1 MSLPMYRKTL
11 LALAISATAL
21 PVAALPVGNSATSLT
36 LTNGGLHTEYE
47 RYTAPSVEL
56 NGSFTSGDSA
66 RTAFES
72 YSDYYAGDL
81 VLNATINAN
90 GDDAGGID
98 FTMAGE
104 DGGSVFGPSTEIEGN
119 LVNKGNI
126 SVRGKGVSGLLADAL
141 SVHGN
146 LVNEGTISVK
156 GDTVFEGSTRAVEFS
171 EQSKLGGDFINAAS
185 GQILAEGFM
194 ASGIELAGGS
204 IGGKLINN
212 GLIQVI
218 GENATGISAKDYL
231 SDRVDL
237 GGIVNNGRI
246 VARGDDASAMELFD
260 ANYIGE
266 GPQIVNNGV
275 IEADDAGVLVV
286 DYHLDG
292 AKNSGL
298 WIENTGSI
306 IAGDEAIDASQ
317 ATHGVYLSWKG
328 GNITGNLINLNNIE
342 VYGTALFNG
351 TDASEDGANI
361 RMKDDGWVDVGS
373 DYSNRPAHLEL
384 GQPHTS
390 LQGNIDVAGNSSLDL
405 NLSSATDP
413 TRAVLAVSGTAEFA
427 QGSQIRLA
435 AKGEDFRAE
444 GSRYTLVEADTV
456 DDFGVSVTSRSSLLN
471 VDSYSV
477 DGKQIVAT
485 VTAKKGEAVGE
496 VVQQIGGSRNAQRA
510 SGAFSN
516 VIAGLA
522 GSNPNDRVFQAYVA
536 ASENPEAL
544 RKLAEQLSPEVNRGA
559 TQAATTGQNLISNV
573 TSNRTSSLRG
583 ASSGDVLKDTG
594 VWVQT
599 LYSEANQ
606 DLRDGVEGYNAYS
619 RGISIGAD
627 GKLNDQFTLGVAYSN
642 LRSDVNSEGGNTTE
656 VESNAFT
663 LYGSF
668 EQDNYFVDASLTY
681 GFNDNESKRHI
692 AGTTAKG
699 DYDSDLLG
707 VNLVGGYT
715 YHVSP
720 QFLVEPRLAARYS
733 LVDIDGYREK
743 GSSAAL
749 RVDSQ
754 RYEVAELGAGV
765 RMAGSF
771 NLGQGTLEPEA
782 RLMAFHD
789 FAADEAS
796 STSTYVLGNTPFV
809 TSGAKAVR
817 NSYEAGVGADYKLGA
832 VTLGVSYD
840 YVGKTDFDADTFTAK
855 VRYDF

>member
-1 MSLPMYRKTL
+1 MYRKSL

-21 PVAALPVGNSATSLT
+21 PVAALPVGNPATSLT
-36 LTNGGLHTEYE
+36 LTNSGIHTEYE

-56 NGSFTSGDSA
+56 NGSFTSGDSD

-72 YSDYYAGDL
+72 YSDHYAGDL
-81 VLNATINAN
+81 VLNATLNAN
-90 GDDAGGID
+90 GDDAGGVD

-104 DGGSVFGPSTEIEGN
+104 DGGSLFGPSTEIEGN

-126 SVRGKGVSGLLADAL
+126 DVRGNGVSGLLADAL
-141 SVHGN
+141 SLHGN

-156 GDTVFEGSTRAVEFS
+156 GDTVLDGSTRAIEFS

-185 GQILAEGFM
+185 GRILAEGFM
-194 ASGIELAGGS
+194 VSGIELAGGS
-204 IGGKLINN
+204 IDGKLVNN
-212 GLIQVI
+212 GLIQAV
-218 GENATGISAKDYL
+218 GENATGITGTQYL
-231 SDRVDL
+231 SDRIDL

-246 VARGDDASAMELFD
+246 VARGDDASALELFSVS
-260 ANYIGE
+260 YHGE
-266 GPQIVNNGV
+266 GPQIINNGV
-275 IEADDAGVLVV
+275 IEADDAGILIA
-286 DYHLDG
+286 DYDLDG
-292 AKNSGL
+292 ASQSGL
-298 WIENTGSI
+298 WIENSGSI
-306 IAGDEAIDASQ
+306 IAADEAIDASQ
-317 ATHGVYLSWKG
+317 ATDGVYLSWKG
-328 GNITGNLINLNNIE
+328 GNITGNLIDLSNIE
-342 VYGTALFNG
+342 VYGNALFNG
-351 TDASEDGANI
+351 TDASADGANI

-373 DYSNRPAHLEL
+373 DHSNLPAHLEL

-413 TRAVLAVSGTAEFA
+413 AKAVLAVSGTAEFA

-435 AKGEDFRAE
+435 AQGEDFRAE
-444 GSRYTLVEADTV
+444 GSRYTLVEAGTLEDR
-456 DDFGVSVTSRSSLLN
+456 GVSVTSRSSLLN
-471 VDSYSV
+471 VDSYAV
-477 DGKQIVAT
+477 DGKRIVAN
-485 VTAKKGEAVGE
+485 VTAKKGEEVGE
-496 VVQQIGGSRNAQRA
+496 VVHEVGGSRNAQRA
-510 SGAFSN
+510 SAAFSG
-516 VIAGLA
+516 VIGGLA
-522 GSNPNDRVFQAYVA
+522 GSNPNDPVFQAYVA

-559 TQAATTGQNLISNV
+559 AQAATTGQNLISNV

-583 ASSGDVLKDTG
+583 ASSGDVLKETG

-642 LRSDVNSEGGNTTE
+642 LSSDVNSESGNTTE
-656 VESNAFT
+656 VDSNAFT

-668 EQDNYFVDASLTY
+668 EQGNYFVDASLTY

-749 RVDSQ
+749 KVDSQ

-796 STSTYVLGNTPFV
+796 STSTYVLGSTPFV

>member
-1 MSLPMYRKTL
+1 MYRKTL

-21 PVAALPVGNSATSLT
+21 PVAAQSGNSATSLP
-36 LTNGGLHTEYE
+36 LTNSGIHTEYE
-47 RYTAPSVEL
+47 YYTAPSVEL
-56 NGSFTSGDSA
+56 NGSFTSGDSD

-72 YSDYYAGDL
+72 YSDSYAGDL
-81 VLNATINAN
+81 VLNASINAN

-98 FTMAGE
+98 FTTAGE
-104 DGGSVFGPSTEIEGN
+104 DGGSFFGPATEIDGN

-126 SVRGKGVSGLLADAL
+126 SVRGQGVSGMLADAL
-141 SVHGN
+141 KVGGDF
-146 LVNEGTISVK
+146 VNEGTFSVK
-156 GDTVFEGSTRAVEFS
+156 GNSLEDDETRAIEFS
-171 EQSKLGGDFINAAS
+171 EQSKLGGNLINAAS
-185 GQILAEGFM
+185 GRILAEGKG
-194 ASGIELAGGS
+194 ATGVLLAGAT
-204 IGGKLINN
+204 INGKLINN
-212 GLIQVI
+212 GLIEVT
-218 GENATGISAKDYL
+218 GEDSTAVDTTTDFQ
-231 SDRVDL
+231 SDRLDI
-237 GGIVNNGRI
+237 GGIENHGQI
-246 VARGDDASAMELFD
+246 IAHGDDATAIELDGVSF
-260 ANYIGE
+260 NGS
-266 GPQIVNNGV
+266 GPQLINTGL
-275 IEADDAGVLVV
+275 IQADDAAIEVGGF
-286 DYHLDG
+286 DLDNAG
-292 AKNSGL
+292 NTSGL
-298 WIENTGSI
+298 WIENSGTILS
-306 IAGDEAIDASQ
+306 ADEAIDASE
-317 ATHGVYLSWKG
+317 ASDPVYLSWKG
-328 GNITGNLINLNNIE
+328 GSITGNLIGLSNVE
-342 VYGTALFNG
+342 VFGDVLFNG
-351 TDASEDGANI
+351 TDASVDGANI
-361 RMKDDGWVDVGS
+361 VMNNGGWVDVGS
-373 DYSNRPAHLEL
+373 ESANLPAHLEL
-384 GQPHTS
+384 GQSHTS
-390 LQGNIDVAGNSSLDL
+390 LLGNLYVAGNSSLDL

-413 TRAVLAVSGTAEFA
+413 SKAVLAVSGTAEFG

-444 GSRYTLVEADTV
+444 GSRYTLLEADTV
-456 DDFGVSVTSRSSLLN
+456 EDRGVSVTSRSSLLN
-471 VDSYSV
+471 VDSYTV
-477 DGKQIVAT
+477 DGKQVFAT
-485 VTAKKGEAVGE
+485 VTAKKGEEVGE
-496 VVQQIGGSRNAQRA
+496 VVDQVGGSKNAQKA
-510 SGAFSN
+510 SAAFSN
-516 VIAGLA
+516 VITGLA
-522 GSNPNDRVFQAYVA
+522 GANPSDPVFQAYVA

-544 RKLAEQLSPEVNRGA
+544 RKLAEELSPEVNRGA

-583 ASSGDVLKDTG
+583 ASSGDVLKETG

-619 RGISIGAD
+619 RGVSIGAD

-656 VESNAFT
+656 VDSNAFT

-668 EQDNYFVDASLTY
+668 EQGNYFADASLTY

-715 YHVSP
+715 YHVNP

-749 RVDSQ
+749 KVDSQ

-771 NLGQGTLEPEA
+771 DLGMGTLEPEA

-796 STSTYVLGNTPFV
+796 STSTYVLGNTAFV

-832 VTLGVSYD
+832 VTLGASYD